1 MLPLQIDMKKVV
13 YHFLIIFFISS
24 PFTGQ
29 AQQPK
34 EVYKKTLG
42 LVLTEV
48 EQTFHVKINCDERL
62 KNTEVQYASWRFT
75 TDLAHTLDNI
85 LNPIGLGYREMGN
98 NTYLIS
104 RYEYYRRP
112 ESAGKAHLDELLKAY
127 PNAVAFDQR
136 KIALRK
142 CISRALGIHPEA
154 KRTALNP
161 IIRAKVKM
169 EGYTVRNVAFE
180 SIPGYFVCG
189 TLYVPNKGP
198 KPFPII
204 LSPNGHFY
212 GADESMT
219 GEDSGRYGKDVQFRC
234 AALAK
239 MGAIVFNYDMYA
251 WGESAVQTG
260 NTSFHETG
268 FSLAIQTWNSMR
280 ALDFLLTLPN
290 ADQNRVGVTGA
301 SGGGTQ
307 SFLLAALDNRI
318 SVSVPVVMV
327 SSSFFGGCPCE
338 SGLPIHDFCDGHKT
352 NNAEIAAL
360 IAPKPLLVISD
371 GTDWTRSVPGTDYPY
386 LKKIY
391 GFYGKEANVEN
402 VHLPGEG
409 HDYGYSKRVPMY
421 NFFAKTL
428 GLNLNAVKNKA
439 GKVDESGCRIQKYTE
454 MQVFTS
460 PKAWPLSTLKGH
472 EAIKKAFLNYHSQ

>member
-1 MLPLQIDMKKVV
+1 MKTAV
-13 YHFLIIFFISS
+13 YHFLIAFFIAS
-24 PFTGQ
+24 PLIGQ

-34 EVYKKTLG
+34 DVYKKTLG
-42 LVLTEV
+42 AVLTEV
-48 EQTFHVKINCDERL
+48 EQTFQVKINCDDRL
-62 KNTEVQYASWRFT
+62 KNAEVQYASWRIT
-75 TDLAHTLDNI
+75 SDLGHTLDNI

-104 RYEYYRRP
+104 RYEYYRRS
-112 ESAGKAHLDELLKAY
+112 ESAGSAHLDELLKSY
-127 PNAVAFDQR
+127 PDAAAFDKR
-136 KIALRK
+136 KRALRN
-142 CISRALGIHPEA
+142 CMLTALGINQQI
-154 KRTALNP
+154 KRTPLNP

-169 EGYTVRNVAFE
+169 HGYTVQNVAFE

-189 TLYVPNKGP
+189 TLYLPNDGP
-198 KPFPII
+198 KPFPVI

-212 GADESMT
+212 GAGESMT
-219 GEDSGRYGKDVQFRC
+219 GEGSGRYGKDVQYRC

-239 MGAIVFNYDMYA
+239 MGAIVFNYDMYS

-260 NTSFHETG
+260 STSFHETG

-280 ALDFLLTLPN
+280 ALDFLLSLPN
-290 ADQNRVGVTGA
+290 ADKSRVGVTGA

-307 SFLLAALDNRI
+307 SFLLAALDDRI
-318 SVSVPVVMV
+318 SISVPVVMV
-327 SSSFFGGCPCE
+327 SSSFYGGCPCE
-338 SGLPIHDFCDGHKT
+338 SGLPIHDLCDGHKT
-352 NNAEIAAL
+352 NNTEIAAL

-391 GFYGKEANVEN
+391 GFYGKGANIEN
-402 VHLPGEG
+402 VHLPNEG

-421 NFFAKTL
+421 GFFAKKL

-439 GKVDESGCRIQKYTE
+439 GKVDESGCRIQKHTE
-454 MQVFTS
+454 MQVFT
-460 PKAWPLSTLKGH
+460 PANAWPLTALKGH
-472 EAIKKAFLNYHSQ
+472 EAIQKAFLYYHSQ